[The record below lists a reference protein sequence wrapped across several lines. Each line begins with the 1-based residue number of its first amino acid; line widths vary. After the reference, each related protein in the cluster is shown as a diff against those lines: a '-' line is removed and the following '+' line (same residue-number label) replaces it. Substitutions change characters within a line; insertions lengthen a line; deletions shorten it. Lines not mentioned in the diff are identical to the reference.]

1 MSVMPQFRY
10 RAFQRMGIAYST
22 LGISGASIGGLFHY
36 LHHVLN
42 ENSNYPR
49 FAGAQPN
56 MDNSS
61 DRTDR

>member
-1 MSVMPQFRY
+1 MSVIQQFRY
-10 RAFQRMGIAYST
+10 RAFQRVGIAYST

-49 FAGAQPN
+49 FAKAQPN
-56 MDNSS
+56 MANLL